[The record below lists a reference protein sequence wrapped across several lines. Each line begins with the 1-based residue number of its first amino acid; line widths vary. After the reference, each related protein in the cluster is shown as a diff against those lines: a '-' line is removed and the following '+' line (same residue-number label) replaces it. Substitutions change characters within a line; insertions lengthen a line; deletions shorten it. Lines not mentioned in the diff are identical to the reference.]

1 MCRWQPEGLQV
12 GLPDRHQWVRI
23 PPALFGLLDSA
34 GEWTDLDAVCAK
46 VPAADASQARA
57 ALDKMVDL
65 GILVTE
71 EVETPVLWRYWG
83 AVARRF
89 HTDARDANYL
99 VDSPERDAEASA
111 IAADGAPPPV
121 FKDYPGA
128 RVVMLPRAPLPLR
141 MPVET
146 VFTSRRTHRRFS
158 AEPVSLD
165 QLGTLLFYAFGPQRF
180 LDGGVFGPQQARVSA
195 SAGGRHEVEAYLAVY
210 NVDGVPPGLYHYS

>member
-1 MCRWQPEGLQV
+1 MKVRRLEGLVCRWQPEGLQV
-12 GLPDRHQWVRI
+12 GLADRHHWVRV
-23 PPALFGLLDSA
+23 PPALFGLLDRA
-34 GEWTDLDAVCAK
+34 GEWTDLDALTDGLG
-46 VPAADASQARA
+46 PDTAAQAGA
-57 ALDKMVDL
+57 ALRKMVDL

-71 EVETPVLWRYWG
+71 ETETPALWRYWG
-83 AVARRF
+83 AVAHRF

-210 NVDGVPPGLYHYS
+210 